1 MPEVNA
7 MLTANGV
14 QQLSAIDISVAVAT
28 DAGLITP
35 IVKDAVN
42 LRVEE
47 ISANVK
53 VCNILSC
60 IIIEKLGL
68 KIFD

>member
-60 IIIEKLGL
+60 IIVEKMVPLNL
-68 KIFD
+68 

>member
-60 IIIEKLGL
+60 IIVEKMGPLNL
-68 KIFD
+68 